1 MTAHIP
7 HVRPL
12 VVVWASLIVLTG
24 ITSAVS
30 TIDLGEWNIVVALII
45 AVTKASLVAWIFMGV
60 RFTTT
65 LTKLFV
71 VAGLVWLSI
80 MLLITASDYNSRSW
94 TYQAQPWSH
103 TKSAGSNQL
112 QPK

>member
-7 HVRPL
+7 KIRPL
-12 VVVWASLIVLTG
+12 VFVWAALIVLTF

-30 TIDLGEWNIVVALII
+30 KIELHEWNVVVALLI
-45 AVTKASLVAWIFMGV
+45 AVIKASLVAWIFMGV
-60 RFTTT
+60 RYTTT

-80 MLLITASDYNSRSW
+80 MLLITASDYNTRKW
-94 TYQAQPWSH
+94 TYQGAPWSH
-103 TKSAGSNQL
+103 TKSAGANQS
-112 QPK
+112 QP

>member
-7 HVRPL
+7 KVRPL
-12 VVVWASLIVLTG
+12 VLVWASLIVLTG

-30 TIDLGEWNIVVALII
+30 KIDLGEWNVVVALII

-60 RFTTT
+60 RYTTT

-71 VAGLVWLSI
+71 VAGLVWLGI
-80 MLLITASDYNSRSW
+80 MLLITASDYKSRNW
-94 TYQAQPWSH
+94 TYQGQPWSQ
-103 TKSAGSNQL
+103 TKTVGGSH
-112 QPK
+112 